1 MAEFIV
7 EDSSRKIQRDVY
19 EQLGKDIV
27 RFLVELI
34 TNSDDSYRR
43 LEKST
48 FATDE
53 YVSSV
58 KKIKIIYNDNDGDG
72 KDYFEVI
79 DYAEGMD
86 EARMKAVF
94 ERYGGDNAGGDQYQT
109 RGIFGQGASDVLKA
123 SAYSKKK
130 ALIKSI
136 KNNKLYQMK
145 YRFDNNDNKFKGEP
159 ILINMNVNQF
169 KDFRNKYGIEN
180 NGTIF
185 IFGVPETVKVNK
197 KKLLNEIQRNAML
210 RYILNDKRR
219 EVTLQIDSKKNSLA
233 ETILSSSQFAFS
245 DDLKLGEENFNF
257 LYEGINLPINVCF
270 YKNLD
275 KNNNETQIIVRDKNN
290 VVFANTMFGY
300 DLNQG
305 VANISGEMVIDGLYE
320 LCKKKLN
327 DHINAEA
334 IISPNRTGFDEKKDF
349 YLKLRKEMKPII
361 DQVIKNYG
369 DKNQGLDITKNKKW
383 NDALK
388 KLNMYAKDFIQEEV
402 GGGNDTGIELPSNGI
417 VFARNNV
424 SLSVGKKY
432 DLKLYI
438 NSSIIRP
445 GDTIKL
451 SIDNNSF
458 VNLITD
464 EVSYNNDDEVRENGL
479 VVKSVVLEALT
490 DSGDEMVQ
498 LKASFEDRN
507 AFSFIKVITKEIH
520 YPQNG
525 LEFYPSRIKS
535 VYTEIHAGNLYV
547 DTTIF
552 PIGSTI
558 AINANGLALKK
569 SEFVVQETDII
580 DNGIA
585 RLFIESTGGEI
596 DKKYTVSALCNEVPS
611 NLIINIIEKK
621 NDDMGS
627 SGLISGFN
635 ITSRKDMLYQ
645 RCYLDPTNGIIFI
658 NSANVINRL
667 TLEKIDNKDVGNPK
681 FSVTE
686 TKFLCDMIAG
696 VAAEAIMKKETGFI
710 ASLSSDN
717 PLDAYDQAA
726 VEIGDRKNDCFEL
739 LYKVLMNV
747 AEEE

>member
-7 EDSSRKIQRDVY
+7 EDSSRKILRDVID
-19 EQLGKDIV
+19 QVGKDIV
-27 RFLVELI
+27 RYLVELI

-43 LEKST
+43 LEKSPT
-48 FATDE
+48 ATEE
-53 YVSSV
+53 YISSV
-58 KKIKIIYNDNDGDG
+58 KKIKIIYNDMDGDG

-79 DYAEGMD
+79 DGAEGMD

-94 ERYGGDNAGGDQYQT
+94 EKYGGDNAGGDQYQT

-123 SAYSKKK
+123 SALSNKK
-130 ALIKSI
+130 ASIKSI
-136 KNNKLYQMK
+136 RNNNAYEMK
-145 YRFDNNDNKFKGEP
+145 YRFDKSDSKFKGNP
-159 ILINMNVNQF
+159 QLMSMNVNQF
-169 KDFRNKYGIEN
+169 KDFKKKYGIEE

-185 IFGVPETVKVNK
+185 LFGVPENVKVNK
-197 KKLLNEIQRNAML
+197 KKLLNDIQRNSML
-210 RYILNDKRR
+210 RYILNDGKR
-219 EVTLQIDSKKNSLA
+219 EVTLQIKSHKNSLP
-233 ETILSSSQFAFS
+233 ETILSSSQFAFT
-245 DDLKLGEENFNF
+245 DDKKLGEENLSFT
-257 LYEGINLPINVCF
+257 YEGTTLPISVRF

-275 KNNNETQIIVRDKNN
+275 KNSNETQIIVRDKNN

-305 VANISGEMVIDGLYE
+305 VANISGEMIIDGLYE

-327 DHINAEA
+327 DPINAEA

-361 DQVIKNYG
+361 DQVIKDYG
-369 DKNQGLDITKNKKW
+369 DKNQGLEITKNKKW

-402 GGGNDTGIELPSNGI
+402 GGGNDTGIEPPSNGI

-438 NSSIIRP
+438 NALIISP
-445 GDTIKL
+445 GDVIKI
-451 SIDNNSF
+451 SIDNNPF
-458 VNLITD
+458 VNLLTD
-464 EVSYNNDDEVRENGL
+464 EVSFIDDEVRENGL
-479 VVKSVVLEALT
+479 VVKSVVLEALA
-490 DSGDEMVQ
+490 DSGDEAVQ

-507 AFSFIKVITKEIH
+507 ALSFVKVITKEIH

-525 LEFYPSRIKS
+525 LEFFPSRIKS
-535 VYTEIHAGNLYV
+535 VYTETHIGNLYI
-547 DTTIF
+547 DTGIF
-552 PIGSTI
+552 PVGSKITI
-558 AINANGLALKK
+558 NTSGLVLKE
-569 SEFVVQETDII
+569 SEFEIQESDII

-585 RLFIESTGGEI
+585 RLYVESTGGEI
-596 DKKYTVSALCNEVPS
+596 DKKYVVSASCNSVVTS
-611 NLIINIIEKK
+611 LNINVVEKK
-621 NDDMGS
+621 NDNSGS

-635 ITSRKDMLYQ
+635 IIPRKDMLYQ

-667 TLEKIDNKDVGNPK
+667 TLEKIDNKDAENPK
-681 FSVTE
+681 FSATE

-696 VAAEAIMKKETGFI
+696 VAAEAIMKKETGFV

-739 LYKVLMNV
+739 LYKALMNV
-747 AEEE
+747 AEE